1 MQNILNKLL
10 GRWFA
15 CRVTSGR
22 QSALYGMRFSYP
34 LYILI
39 VVIGVL
45 TTNVY
50 IIIVTSIIA
59 LMGVLLPMH
68 PFDYIYNAI
77 AKYIPKL
84 DRINGRGTEMQVTS
98 VFALLFNII
107 VIAMLL
113 SEIKIN
119 YTVLASIYTL
129 ASFSSIVIQIKT
141 ND

>member
-22 QSALYGMRFSYP
+22 KSALYGMRFSYP
-34 LYILI
+34 LYMLL

-45 TTNVY
+45 TTNIY
-50 IIIVTSIIA
+50 IITITSIIA

-77 AKYIPKL
+77 AKYIPKMN
-84 DRINGRGTEMQVTS
+84 RISGRGTEMQVTS
-98 VFALLFNII
+98 VFALLFNLVVI
-107 VIAMLL
+107 VLL
-113 SEIKIN
+113 FTEIKIN
-119 YTVLASIYTL
+119 YTVLASIYAL
-129 ASFSSIVIQIKT
+129 ASFSFIAIQIKT
-141 ND
+141 NN